1 MDFVKILRS
10 FEEFLYE
17 VLTWLLFYPRTLW
30 RVLCNPLAMMRY
42 SDGEQNDAPENQY
55 RAAISPPLFLIISII
70 VAHLLELGAHNSA
83 ALQAGF
89 RSFFQADQTFLLLRC
104 IVFGLYPLTFA
115 AALIRHLG
123 VPLGRTSL
131 RAPFF
136 AQCYV
141 GAPYALMLSA
151 AGIGGRMKDPP
162 GGLGVRPAA
171 GGGGGLVP
179 VGRSALVPRPL
190 KPWLAARL
198 RHGAGAVGHHHDHHR
213 GAGHCAGDLSS
224 FSPSPAATR
233 FRARR

>member
-1 MDFVKILRS
+1 MDFVKLLRS

-30 RVLCNPLAMMRY
+30 RVLRNPLAMMRY
-42 SDGEQNDAPENQY
+42 SDGEQNDAPENQF

-104 IVFGLYPLTFA
+104 IVFGLYPLAFA
-115 AALIRHLG
+115 AALIRRLG
-123 VPLGRTSL
+123 VPLDRTTL

-151 AGIGGRMKDPP
+151 AGIGGRMKDPWVVSAS
-162 GGLGVRPAA
+162 GL
-171 GGGGGLVP
+171 L
-179 VGRSALVPRPL
+179 
-190 KPWLAARL
+190 LAAAAAWFLFVQTGWFRDRL
-198 RHGAGAVGHHHDHHR
+198 NIGPARAFGMALGLWGLTSFVIAVLGAVQVI
-213 GAGHCAGDLSS
+213 
-224 FSPSPAATR
+224 
-233 FRARR
+233 

>member
-123 VPLGRTSL
+123 VPLDRTSL

-151 AGIGGRMKDPP
+151 AGIGGRMKDPLVVSVS
-162 GGLGVRPAA
+162 GLLLVAA
-171 GGGGGLVP
+171 AAWFLWGEARWFRDRLSLGLP
-179 VGRSALVPRPL
+179 RAFGMALGL
-190 KPWLAARL
+190 WGITTIIIAAL
-198 RHGAGAVGHHHDHHR
+198 GTVQVI
-213 GAGHCAGDLSS
+213 
-224 FSPSPAATR
+224 
-233 FRARR
+233 